1 MLNGCYESEVSHSR
15 RGANNTGEC
24 TVCVG
29 WGIPNSMLWIDT
41 NSIAVDI
48 SIFLKS
54 RLPPGSQVKKVIH
67 VANTN
72 MISDTHMEFVA
83 LAVINKHNSRFT
95 AKQQCIFVIKS
106 FKKESDYGKFL
117 V

>member
-29 WGIPNSMLWIDT
+29 WGIPNSMLWIDN
-41 NSIAVDI
+41 NSIAFHI

-54 RLPPGSQVKKVIH
+54 RLPPGSQV
-67 VANTN
+67 NTN
-72 MISDTHMEFVA
+72 MISNTHMEFVA

-95 AKQQCIFVIKS
+95 AMQQCIFVIKS

>member
-1 MLNGCYESEVSHSR
+1 
-15 RGANNTGEC
+15 
-24 TVCVG
+24 
-29 WGIPNSMLWIDT
+29 MLWIDT
-41 NSIAVDI
+41 NSIAVHI

-72 MISDTHMEFVA
+72 MISNTHMEFVA

-106 FKKESDYGKFL
+106 FKKESDYGKL
-117 V
+117 DLQSVGSSPNLTYTKISALDAIRIL